1 MHKIKLLITTLV
13 IILLSPLLALINWG
27 SFSSLDIGL
36 VTDAGSIFDRS
47 FNQSAW
53 EGIKEIN
60 QKASESLDAIQPLGH
75 TPSQLIN
82 AYSVHVAAKKKY
94 VVTPGFY
101 NAAGIIDFNQEGY
114 SKDMNFILLDAEVKA
129 PNVASVVYETAA
141 SGFLAGNLT
150 GLYLNAKKAL
160 GEEGYDDLKVG
171 MWGGGNFPGV
181 TDFMVGFAYGINY
194 FNQKPENANKKIKFV
209 KFGDES
215 QYTDS
220 GFGLGQGK
228 SKAQFLLSEGA
239 QVLLPVAGPQA
250 SDALLEIQK
259 TSLKNQKIIGVDSD
273 AAIKFTDQKQF
284 FITSILKDLTKTVVE
299 VYKAVIGKQTPDSDF
314 KGLNETTV
322 GKLSNDLTRITDATK
337 DGAWAKITNAK
348 ELFDQANS
356 KDIQDKAVEVVAN
369 KTWADTLQLLKN
381 M

>member
-1 MHKIKLLITTLV
+1 MYKVKLLITMLV
-13 IILLSPLLALINWG
+13 IILLSPLLVLIKWN
-27 SFSSLDIGL
+27 SSSSLDIGL
-36 VTDAGSIFDRS
+36 VTDGGSIFDRA
-47 FNQSAW
+47 FNQSTW
-53 EGIKEIN
+53 EGIKQIDPS
-60 QKASESLDAIQPLGH
+60 ASASLDSIQALGH

-82 AYSVHVAAKKKY
+82 AYSVQVAAKKKY
-94 VVTPGFY
+94 VATSGFY
-101 NAAGIIDFNQEGY
+101 TAAGIITFNQEGY
-114 SKDMNFILLDAEVKA
+114 SKNMNFILLDAEVKA
-129 PNVASVVYETAA
+129 QNVASVVYQTAA

-160 GEEGYDDLKVG
+160 GEKGYDDLKVG

-194 FNQKPENANKKIKFV
+194 FNQKSENVNQKIKFV

-239 QVLLPVAGPQA
+239 QVLLPVAGAQV
-250 SDALLEIQK
+250 SDALLEVQK

-273 AAIKFTDQKQF
+273 AAIKFADQKQF
-284 FITSILKDLTKTVVE
+284 FITSILKDLTTTVVE
-299 VYKAVIGKQTPDSDF
+299 VYKAVLEKQTSDSPF

-322 GKLSNDLTRITDATK
+322 GTIANQLTKITDATE
-337 DGAWAKITNAK
+337 DGAWAKITNSK
-348 ELFDQANS
+348 ELFEQANS
-356 KDIQDKAVEVVAN
+356 KDIQEKALTVVAN
-369 KTWADTLQLLKN
+369 KTWADTLQLLKS